1 VDNHLYTEIVFN
13 QIAPDYLEGLLVV
26 MPGEQLQQNYIY
38 TIAKVAAL
46 LHRAADMDNMPTMKE
61 TKYLLPKPA
70 LTLRDVRP
78 PQWVNLVQSSW
89 REVENLTA
97 IPAKS
102 QVVELLAKWPLFGSS
117 FFAVKR
123 VSDPREKNEHIMA
136 LNKSGVHFL
145 DITTHETTM
154 HYPFTEVIST
164 RKVKSEDGI
173 LYLDM
178 KCGNLMQ
185 QKITRIQTDQAHE
198 ISRLIRQYIT
208 IEQRMSGYQ
217 KHSEDPDNISQ
228 EDKLSR

>member
-1 VDNHLYTEIVFN
+1 
-13 QIAPDYLEGLLVV
+13 
-26 MPGEQLQQNYIY
+26 
-38 TIAKVAAL
+38 
-46 LHRAADMDNMPTMKE
+46 
-61 TKYLLPKPA
+61 
-70 LTLRDVRP
+70 
-78 PQWVNLVQSSW
+78 
-89 REVENLTA
+89 
-97 IPAKS
+97 
-102 QVVELLAKWPLFGSS
+102 
-117 FFAVKR
+117 
-123 VSDPREKNEHIMA
+123 
-136 LNKSGVHFL
+136 
-145 DITTHETTM
+145 M

-217 KHSEDPDNISQ
+217 KNQDDNLSQ